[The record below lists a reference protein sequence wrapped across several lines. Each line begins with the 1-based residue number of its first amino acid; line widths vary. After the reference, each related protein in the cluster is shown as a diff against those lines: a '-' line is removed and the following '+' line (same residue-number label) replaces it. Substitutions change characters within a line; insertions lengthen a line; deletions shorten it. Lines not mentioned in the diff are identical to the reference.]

1 MQRDNAPRS
10 RLLRA
15 PGVCWLGPGEQEQ
28 LRLQAVDRRHAP
40 GAIVRIQGRGGR
52 GGFREYELKPQI
64 YLTDTAAW
72 LVPDSWCLG
81 SSHRP
86 EPQPRLARWVP
97 LNHQSG
103 LGSGAG
109 CGEDT

>member
-10 RLLRA
+10 RLLPA
-15 PGVCWLGPGEQEQ
+15 PACVGRGWGEQEQ
-28 LRLQAVDRRHAP
+28 LRLWSPRHAP

-72 LVPDSWCLG
+72 LVPDS
-81 SSHRP
+81 
-86 EPQPRLARWVP
+86 
-97 LNHQSG
+97 
-103 LGSGAG
+103 
-109 CGEDT
+109 